1 MDTHD
6 SPEKRK
12 HPRLNANFVVSYR
25 IKSLPDDCDLSQ
37 TKNVS
42 QGGILLTT
50 NKLFSK
56 GTSLAM
62 TIRLPFITQKIEV
75 TGLVVD
81 SQEIVRDLIYETR
94 IEFLDLDEDLKQELG
109 QFIDEEPKNDK

>member
-1 MDTHD
+1 MANYNG
-6 SPEKRK
+6 SEKRK
-12 HPRLNANFVVSYR
+12 HPRLKANFVVSYR
-25 IKSLPDDCDLSQ
+25 IKNLPADCDLSQ

-62 TIRLPFITQKIEV
+62 TIRLPLITQKIEV

-81 SQEIVRDLIYETR
+81 SKEIVRDLIYETR
-94 IEFLDLDEDLKQELG
+94 IEFLDLDEDVMQELG
-109 QFIDEEPKNDK
+109 QFIDEKPKNDK